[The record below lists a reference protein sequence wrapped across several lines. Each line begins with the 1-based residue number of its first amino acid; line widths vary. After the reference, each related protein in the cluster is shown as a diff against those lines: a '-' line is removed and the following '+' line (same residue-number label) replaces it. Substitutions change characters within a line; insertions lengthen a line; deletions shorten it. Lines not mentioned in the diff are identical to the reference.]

1 MSDAS
6 RTPPDL
12 MIRPRNYRFR
22 ADPSQAKWW
31 MNGDPLATAWHNALS
46 ATFPE
51 GEKLFIEAVVH
62 FKDKADARLRD
73 QIGDFV
79 RQEAAHTREHL
90 AFNELLTQRY
100 DMSGIDERTRQRV
113 TFARTRPKL
122 GQLAATAALEHFT
135 AILAH
140 DALTHP
146 EDFEG
151 APEELIKLWRWHA
164 VEEIEHKA
172 VAFDVLRAVT
182 ADLPPIRRWLMRC
195 VTMAII
201 TVQFARSMTRNTADL
216 LRQDGIEPKSMR
228 GAAWRYFVFGKPGV
242 LRRIFGHYM
251 AWYRPGFHPW
261 QTDDRSLLNGIE
273 DSLIPAAAAAA

>member
-12 MIRPRNYRFR
+12 TIRHRNYRFGG
-22 ADPSQAKWW
+22 DPNGAKWW

-51 GEKLFIEAVVH
+51 GEKLFIESVAR
-62 FKDKADARLRD
+62 FKDRVGERLRG
-73 QIGDFV
+73 QIAGFV
-79 RQEAAHTREHL
+79 KQEATHTREHL
-90 AFNELLTQRY
+90 AFNALIGRRY
-100 DMSGIDERTRQRV
+100 DMSGIEARTQSRV
-113 TFARTRPKL
+113 AFVRTRPHL

-151 APEELIKLWRWHA
+151 TPDELVKMWRWHA

-182 ADLPPIRRWLMRC
+182 AELPPVRRWLMRC

-201 TVQFARSMTRNTADL
+201 SVQFARSMAVNVADL
-216 LRQDGIEPKSMR
+216 LRQDGIEPRSMR

-242 LRRIFGHYM
+242 LRRILPHYL

-261 QTDDRSLLNGIE
+261 QKDDRDLLSGIE
-273 DSLIPAAAAAA
+273 DSLVPAAAA